1 MPIKIINWENIIL
14 LFFILIC
21 TFFYSSNIHL
31 EYIDLDLLHR
41 ILDNNSPKGP
51 VEYDPH
57 FNYLYIISYFIN
69 IFQYEIYNIEK
80 VFWFFEKIIS
90 LFILALISYKFFYN
104 KNLFI
109 IAIFFYLFLRG
120 SQIDQKSFSLIFQL
134 CSLYF
139 YLNKRFLL
147 SSIFLGIV
155 FYFHV
160 GMGMWLFLPTFF
172 SFIYLLYIKENG
184 YNFNSFFYYNFFII
198 ILISPIIY
206 FYLININIGTSLDSE
221 ILSEYWIGVNNSF
234 YYFIV
239 NKNYNEIF
247 FILSN
252 FIFFCTSLF
261 LLKDKLHISFN
272 KLISLLVGVT
282 IIFIINDL
290 LVNFTMNPIILKL
303 QLLRSYEIL
312 FFLSLIFLSK
322 IIFDQLNKKNP
333 LFFILFIIILVPN
346 PFYSYLKLIGIY
358 KCLYI
363 LWYIVLIYE
372 LFISILINKNES
384 QNFLFFKLF
393 ENINFN
399 KYLFILVIPL
409 LIIATINHKIDI
421 KKYINSKINNEKY
434 INANDYDIF
443 DLVNFVDNLNNKE
456 IIFMIPFNQPDI
468 SFKIKK
474 KTLVTI
480 NDVYDYLP
488 SKSEFMINFFQ
499 NEFNYGS
506 LEISD
511 NKKLESL
518 WSSFNERKFIQFAKK
533 YGVTH
538 IIREKKYPLNFNY
551 IYIDNEYFI
560 YNIMN

>member
-104 KNLFI
+104 KNLFKND
-109 IAIFFYLFLRG
+109 IFFYLFLRG

-198 ILISPIIY
+198 ILI
-206 FYLININIGTSLDSE
+206 
-221 ILSEYWIGVNNSF
+221 
-234 YYFIV
+234 
-239 NKNYNEIF
+239 
-247 FILSN
+247 
-252 FIFFCTSLF
+252 
-261 LLKDKLHISFN
+261 
-272 KLISLLVGVT
+272 
-282 IIFIINDL
+282 
-290 LVNFTMNPIILKL
+290 
-303 QLLRSYEIL
+303 
-312 FFLSLIFLSK
+312 
-322 IIFDQLNKKNP
+322 
-333 LFFILFIIILVPN
+333 
-346 PFYSYLKLIGIY
+346 
-358 KCLYI
+358 
-363 LWYIVLIYE
+363 
-372 LFISILINKNES
+372 
-384 QNFLFFKLF
+384 
-393 ENINFN
+393 
-399 KYLFILVIPL
+399 
-409 LIIATINHKIDI
+409 
-421 KKYINSKINNEKY
+421 
-434 INANDYDIF
+434 
-443 DLVNFVDNLNNKE
+443 
-456 IIFMIPFNQPDI
+456 
-468 SFKIKK
+468 
-474 KTLVTI
+474 
-480 NDVYDYLP
+480 
-488 SKSEFMINFFQ
+488 
-499 NEFNYGS
+499 
-506 LEISD
+506 
-511 NKKLESL
+511 
-518 WSSFNERKFIQFAKK
+518 
-533 YGVTH
+533 
-538 IIREKKYPLNFNY
+538 
-551 IYIDNEYFI
+551 
-560 YNIMN
+560 